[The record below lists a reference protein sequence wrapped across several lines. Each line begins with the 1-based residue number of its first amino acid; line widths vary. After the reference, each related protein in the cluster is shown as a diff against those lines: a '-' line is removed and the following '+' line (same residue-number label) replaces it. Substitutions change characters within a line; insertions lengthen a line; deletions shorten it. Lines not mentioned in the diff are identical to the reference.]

1 MNVRL
6 VGACALALSLATGA
20 AAAPPSPSMQ
30 QAQDLVAQM
39 TLSEKAS
46 QLQHDSPAIPR
57 LGIAAY
63 NWWSEGLHGVAR
75 ADVAT
80 VFPQAIGL
88 AATWDTPLVQRVGDV
103 ISTEFR
109 AKFLNTVA
117 SDGSSGLYRGLTVWS
132 PNVNI
137 FRDPRWGR
145 GQETFGEDPYLTS
158 RMGVAFIQGL
168 QGPDPNQPRVSA
180 AVKHFAVHSGPEADR
195 HKEDVKVSPRDL
207 VDTYLPAFHA
217 AVTEGRAESV
227 MCAYNAVDGVPACAN
242 QRLLQH
248 TLRDQWKFQGHV
260 VSDCGA
266 VADIHMDWAHRHVKT
281 PEEAVALAVRA
292 GTDLI
297 CDFGGNKTAAPAT
310 TVAAVQQ
317 GLLSEAELDRALHRL
332 FDIRLRLGLLDV
344 GLRPRGTAATSP
356 GDAALL
362 GSGPALRPAPAGQRP
377 FAEIT
382 ARDFDTPAHRAL
394 NLETA
399 RRSLVLLK
407 NDGLL
412 PLKAAPRR
420 IAVIGPNADSVDAL
434 VGNYNGTPSKPITL
448 LAGLKARFPGAR
460 IDFVEGTGWVAPPL
474 EDLPASSLCADAAC
488 SRAGLHFERFANL
501 KLEGAPSSAGLT
513 PQAVFKWGWPD
524 AHDRQESARWTG
536 FFRAAESGEHLLR
549 LKGNRGY
556 RIWIDGERVVDL
568 WDIAWPTST
577 RGVTLKAGQT
587 YALRV
592 EALQTGWEGE
602 QRLQWSRPGAS
613 DEAAVA
619 AAREA
624 DLVVFASGLTWE
636 LEGEEMTVLAPGF
649 AGGDRTRIELPAPQ
663 LRLLERL
670 AALGR
675 PLVLVNFSGSA
686 MTFGAATQKAAA
698 IVQAWYPG
706 GEGGQAVAE
715 LLGGDFSPS
724 GRLPLTFYRSA
735 EQLPPF
741 KDYGM
746 QGRTYRWFKGEA
758 SFPFGHG
765 LGYARFAYADVK
777 LARSRVTAGQGT
789 RLSVLLKNESS
800 REAAEVVQVYA
811 QRPGA
816 MAPERTLVAFR
827 RVVLRAGESRRLSF
841 ELDAK
846 AMSVVQ
852 ADGRRVVDAGPVWLW
867 VGGGQPVAAVTGVR
881 ASGQMLKLQVTARA
895 ELPAF
900 QEKALPAMR
909 RTMNKTETNVETSE

>member
-1 MNVRL
+1 MHRSLIGAPARL
-6 VGACALALSLATGA
+6 HWRRPALAALALSLAACAVSAAPVDASA
-20 AAAPPSPSMQ
+20 AAALSQSMQ
-30 QAQDLVAQM
+30 RAQALVAQM
-39 TLSEKAS
+39 TLAEKAS
-46 QLQHDSPAIPR
+46 QLQHESPAIPR
-57 LGIAAY
+57 LGIPAY

-80 VFPQAIGL
+80 VFPQAIGM
-88 AATWDTPLVQRVGDV
+88 AATWDTPLVKRVGDV
-103 ISTEFR
+103 VGTEFR
-109 AKFLNTVA
+109 AKFLNTVGA
-117 SDGSSGLYRGLTVWS
+117 DGSSGLYRGLTVWS

-145 GQETFGEDPYLTS
+145 GQETYGEDPYLTS
-158 RMGVAFIQGL
+158 RMGVAYIQGL
-168 QGPDPNQPRVSA
+168 QGPDANQPRVSA

-195 HKEDVKVSPRDL
+195 HREDVKVSPRDL

-242 QRLLQH
+242 EQLLKH
-248 TLRDQWKFQGHV
+248 YLRDEWQFQGHV

-266 VADIHMDWAHRHVKT
+266 VADIHMDWAHHYVKT
-281 PEEAVALAVRA
+281 PEEAVAVAVRA
-292 GTDLI
+292 GTDVI
-297 CDFGGNKTAAPAT
+297 CDFGANKTAQPAT

-317 GLLSEAELDRALHRL
+317 GLLSEADLDRALQRL
-332 FDIRLRLGLLDV
+332 FDVRLRLGLL
-344 GLRPRGTAATSP
+344 
-356 GDAALL
+356 
-362 GSGPALRPAPAGQRP
+362 APAGQRP
-377 FAEIT
+377 FPEIT
-382 ARDFDTPAHRAL
+382 ARDFDTPANRAL

-407 NDGLL
+407 NDGVL
-412 PLKAAPRR
+412 PLKSAPRR

-434 VGNYNGTPSKPITL
+434 VGNYNGTPSRPVTL

-460 IDFVEGTGWVAPPL
+460 IDAVEGTGWVAPPL
-474 EDLPASSLCADAAC
+474 EDLPATSLCADAAC
-488 SRAGLHFERFANL
+488 SRAGLNLERFSNL
-501 KLEGAPSSAGLT
+501 KLEGEPMSAALT

-524 AHDRQESARWTG
+524 AYDRKESARWTG
-536 FFRAAESGEHLLR
+536 FLRAGESGEHLLR

-556 RIWIDGERVVDL
+556 RIWIDGELVVDL

-577 RGVTLKAGQT
+577 RGVKLEAGRT

-602 QRLQWSRPGAS
+602 ERLQWSRPGAS
-613 DEAAVA
+613 DEAALA

-624 DLVVFASGLTWE
+624 DVIVFASGLTWE

-649 AGGDRTRIELPAPQ
+649 AGGDRTQIDLPAPQ

-675 PLVLVNFSGSA
+675 PLVVVNFSGSPMA
-686 MTFGAATQKAAA
+686 FGAATQKAQA

-715 LLGGDFSPS
+715 LLAGDFSPS
-724 GRLPLTFYRSA
+724 GRLPLTFYRSI

-746 QGRTYRWFKGEA
+746 QGRTYRWFKGDA
-758 SFPFGHG
+758 AFPFGHG
-765 LGYARFAYADVK
+765 LSYARFAYEQAR
-777 LARSRVTAGQGT
+777 LGRSRVPAGQGT
-789 RLSVLLKNESS
+789 TLSVLLKNESQ

-811 QRPGA
+811 RRSGT
-816 MAPERTLVAFR
+816 MAPQRTLVAFR
-827 RVVLRAGESRRLSF
+827 REVLRAGESRRVSF
-841 ELDAK
+841 DLDAK
-846 AMSVVQ
+846 ALSVVD
-852 ADGRRVVDAGPVWLW
+852 ADGRRVVDAGPVELW
-867 VGGGQPVAAVTGVR
+867 VGGGQPVTAATGVR
-881 ASGQMLKLQVTARA
+881 AAGRALKLQVLGRA
-895 ELPAF
+895 ELPPF
-900 QEKALPAMR
+900 
-909 RTMNKTETNVETSE
+909 

>member
-1 MNVRL
+1 MN
-6 VGACALALSLATGA
+6 
-20 AAAPPSPSMQ
+20 PSMQ
-30 QAQDLVAQM
+30 QAQALVAQM
-39 TLSEKAS
+39 TLAEKAS
-46 QLQHDSPAIPR
+46 QLQHESPAIPR
-57 LGIAAY
+57 LGIPAY

-103 ISTEFR
+103 IGTEFR
-109 AKFLNTVA
+109 AKFLNTIGA
-117 SDGSSGLYRGLTVWS
+117 DGSSGLYRGLTVWS

-145 GQETFGEDPYLTS
+145 GQETYGEDPHLTS

-180 AVKHFAVHSGPEADR
+180 AVKHFAVHSGPEANR
-195 HKEDVKVSPRDL
+195 HREDVKVSPRDL

-248 TLRDQWKFQGHV
+248 YLRDEWKFQGHV

-266 VADIHMDWAHRHVKT
+266 VADIHMDEAHHHVKT

-297 CDFGGNKTAAPAT
+297 CDFGANQTAQPAT

-332 FDIRLRLGLLDV
+332 FDLRVRLGLLDV
-344 GLRPRGTAATSP
+344 SLRPRGTASISRA
-356 GDAALL
+356 GAALL
-362 GSGPALRPAPAGQRP
+362 GSGPAPRPPAPAGQRP

-394 NLETA
+394 NLESA

-412 PLKAAPRR
+412 PLKTPPRR

-448 LAGLKARFPGAR
+448 LAGLKARYPEAR

-474 EDLPASSLCADAAC
+474 EDLPASCLCADAAC
-488 SRAGLHFERFANL
+488 SRPGLHFERFANTQ
-501 KLEGAPSSAGLT
+501 LEGAPSSAALT
-513 PQAVFKWGWPD
+513 PQGVFKWGWPD
-524 AHDRQESARWTG
+524 AYDRKESARWTG
-536 FFRAAESGEHLLR
+536 FVRAGESGEHLFR

-556 RIWIDGERVVDL
+556 RIWIDGELVVDL
-568 WDIAWPTST
+568 WDIAWPTGT
-577 RGVTLKAGQT
+577 RGVTLKSGQT

-592 EALQTGWEGE
+592 EALQTGWDGE

-613 DEAAVA
+613 DETVVT

-686 MTFGAATQKAAA
+686 MTFGAAMQKAAA

-715 LLGGDFSPS
+715 LLAGDFSPS
-724 GRLPLTFYRSA
+724 GRLPLTFYRSV

-741 KDYGM
+741 EDYGM
-746 QGRTYRWFKGEA
+746 QGRTYRWFKGEV

-765 LGYARFAYADVK
+765 LGYARFAYAQAR

-811 QRPGA
+811 QRRSA

-827 RVVLRAGESRRLSF
+827 RVALRAGESRRLSF
-841 ELDAK
+841 ELNAK

-852 ADGRRVVDAGPVWLW
+852 ADGRRLVEAGPVWLW
-867 VGGGQPVAAVTGVR
+867 VGGGQPVAAATGVR
-881 ASGQMLKLQVTARA
+881 ASGQMLKLQVTGRA
-895 ELPAF
+895 ELPPFSERAPLGN
-900 QEKALPAMR
+900 AAWRAPLPDARRASRQAAM
-909 RTMNKTETNVETSE
+909 NLETRE

>member
-1 MNVRL
+1 MSVL
-6 VGACALALSLATGA
+6 ASPLTTVLATSLAASLACASTTGVAAAPTASPLADAPPPAATG
-20 AAAPPSPSMQ
+20 APPSPSMQ
-30 QAQDLVAQM
+30 RAQALVARM
-39 TLSEKAS
+39 TLAEKAS
-46 QLQHDSPAIPR
+46 QLQHESPGIPR
-57 LGIAAY
+57 LGIPAY

-88 AATWDTPLVQRVGDV
+88 AATWDTPLVQRVGEV
-103 ISTEFR
+103 IGIEFR
-109 AKFLNTVA
+109 AKFRGTVGA
-117 SDGSSGLYRGLTVWS
+117 DGSSGLYRGLTVWS

-145 GQETFGEDPYLTS
+145 GQETYGEDPALTA

-168 QGPDPNQPRVSA
+168 QGPDPRHPRVSA

-195 HKEDVKVSPRDL
+195 HKEDVRVSPRDL

-227 MCAYNAVDGVPACAN
+227 MCAYNAVDGVPACASEPLLR
-242 QRLLQH
+242 QRL
-248 TLRDQWKFQGHV
+248 REEWKFQGHV

-266 VADIHMDWAHRHVKT
+266 VADIHQDSAHHHVKT
-281 PEEAVALAVRA
+281 PEAAVALAVRA

-297 CDFGGNKTAAPAT
+297 CDFGGNSTASPTT
-310 TVAAVQQ
+310 TVAAVRQ
-317 GLLSEAELDRALHRL
+317 GLLAEADLDRALHRL
-332 FDIRLRLGLLDV
+332 FDVRLRLGLLD
-344 GLRPRGTAATSP
+344 PP
-356 GDAALL
+356 GQ
-362 GSGPALRPAPAGQRP
+362 GP
-377 FAEIT
+377 FAGIT
-382 ARDFDTPAHRAL
+382 ADEFDTPAHRAL

-412 PLKAAPRR
+412 PLKTPPRR

-434 VGNYNGTPSKPITL
+434 VGNYNGTPSRPVTL
-448 LAGLKARFPGAR
+448 LAGLKARYPDAR

-474 EDLPASSLCADAAC
+474 EDLPAERLCADAAC
-488 SRAGLHFERFANL
+488 TRPGLSFERFANL
-501 KLEGAPSSAGLT
+501 QLEGPPISSTVEA
-513 PQAVFKWGWPD
+513 QARFRWGWPD
-524 AHDRQESARWTG
+524 AHDRQESARWSG
-536 FFRAAESGEHLLR
+536 FVRAAESGEHLFR

-556 RIWIDGERVVDL
+556 RVWIDGERVVDL

-577 RGVTLKAGQT
+577 RGVQLEAGRT

-613 DEAAVA
+613 DEAALA

-636 LEGEEMTVLAPGF
+636 FEGEEMTVLAPGF
-649 AGGDRTRIELPAPQ
+649 AGGDRTRIDLPAPQ
-663 LRLLERL
+663 QKLLERL
-670 AALGR
+670 AGLGR

-686 MTFGAATQKAAA
+686 MAFGAATSQAVA

-715 LLGGDFSPS
+715 LLAGDFSPS
-724 GRLPLTFYRSA
+724 GRLPVTFYRSA

-741 KDYGM
+741 KEYGM
-746 QGRTYRWFKGEA
+746 QGRTYRWFKGEPL
-758 SFPFGHG
+758 FPFGHG
-765 LGYARFAYADVK
+765 LGYARFSYAQAR
-777 LARSRVTAGQGT
+777 LASPRVQAGQGT
-789 RLSVLLKNESS
+789 RLSVLLKNESG

-811 QRPGA
+811 RRPGA
-816 MAPERTLVAFR
+816 LAPERTLVAFR
-827 RVVLRAGESRRLSF
+827 RVVLRGGESRRLSF
-841 ELDAK
+841 DLDAK

-852 ADGRRVVDAGPVWLW
+852 SDGQRVVEDGPVWLW
-867 VGGGQPVAAVTGVR
+867 IGGGQPVPAITGVR
-881 ASGQMLKLQVTARA
+881 APGRALTLQVTGRAR
-895 ELPAF
+895 LPAF
-900 QEKALPAMR
+900 
-909 RTMNKTETNVETSE
+909 

>member
-1 MNVRL
+1 MSVFANESLMTRFRPL
-6 VGACALALSLATGA
+6 TAALLALGLSAVAQQAGSS
-20 AAAPPSPSMQ
+20 PPLSSSMQ
-30 QAQDLVAQM
+30 QARALVAQM
-39 TLSEKAS
+39 TLAEKAS

-57 LGIAAY
+57 LGIPAY

-80 VFPQAIGL
+80 VFPQAIAL
-88 AATWDTPLVQRVGDV
+88 AATWDTPLVQRAGDV
-103 ISTEFR
+103 IGTEFR
-109 AKFLNTVA
+109 AKFLNTVGP
-117 SDGSSGLYRGLTVWS
+117 DGSSGLYRGLTVWS

-145 GQETFGEDPYLTS
+145 GQETYGEDPFLTS
-158 RMGVAFIQGL
+158 HMGVAFIRGL

-180 AVKHFAVHSGPEADR
+180 AVKHLAVHSGPEADR
-195 HKEDVKVSPRDL
+195 HKEDVKVAPRDL

-217 AVTEGRAESV
+217 AVTAGRAESV

-242 QRLLQH
+242 QPLLQH
-248 TLRDQWKFQGHV
+248 YLRDEWKFQGHV

-266 VADIHMDWAHRHVKT
+266 VADIHGDGAHHYVKT
-281 PEEAVALAVRA
+281 PEEAVAAAVRA
-292 GTDLI
+292 GTDVI
-297 CDFGGNKTAAPAT
+297 CDFGSNKTAQPAT

-317 GLLSEAELDRALHRL
+317 GLLSEAELDRALQRL
-332 FDIRLRLGLLDV
+332 FDVRLRLGLL
-344 GLRPRGTAATSP
+344 
-356 GDAALL
+356 
-362 GSGPALRPAPAGQRP
+362 APAGQRP
-377 FAEIT
+377 FPEIT

-412 PLKAAPRR
+412 PLKSTPRR

-448 LAGLKARFPGAR
+448 LAGLKARYPDAR
-460 IDFVEGTGWVAPPL
+460 VDFIEGTGWVAPPL
-474 EDLPASSLCADAAC
+474 DDVPASSLCADAAC
-488 SRAGLHFERFANL
+488 SHAGLNFERYANL
-501 KLEGAPSSAGLT
+501 KLEGAPSAAAVA

-536 FFRAAESGEHLLR
+536 FLRASESGEHLLR

-556 RIWIDGERVVDL
+556 RIWIDGELVVDL

-592 EALQTGWEGE
+592 EALQTGWDGE

-613 DEAAVA
+613 DEAALA

-649 AGGDRTRIELPAPQ
+649 AGGDRARIDLPAPQ

-675 PLVLVNFSGSA
+675 PLVLVNFSGSPMA
-686 MTFGAATQKAAA
+686 FGAVTQKVAA

-715 LLGGDFSPS
+715 LLAGDFSPS
-724 GRLPLTFYRSA
+724 GRLPLTFYRSVD
-735 EQLPPF
+735 QLPPF

-758 SFPFGHG
+758 EFPFGHG
-765 LGYARFAYADVK
+765 LSYARFAYTQPR
-777 LARSRVTAGQGT
+777 LARSQVRAGQGT
-789 RLSVLLKNESS
+789 RLSVLLKNEGS

-811 QRPGA
+811 HPSGA
-816 MAPERTLVAFR
+816 LAPERTLVAFR
-827 RVVLRAGESRRLSF
+827 RVVLRAGESRRLNF
-841 ELDAK
+841 ELDAQ
-846 AMSVVQ
+846 ALSTVQ
-852 ADGRRVVDAGPVWLW
+852 ADGRRVVDAGPVVLW
-867 VGGGQPVAAVTGVR
+867 IGGGQPVAAATSVR
-881 ASGQMLKLQVTARA
+881 APGQMLKLQVTGRK

-900 QEKALPAMR
+900 GP
-909 RTMNKTETNVETSE
+909 TVMNLETRE

>member
-1 MNVRL
+1 MKSSQLRTP
-6 VGACALALSLATGA
+6 ALALALAWATCV
-20 AAAPPSPSMQ
+20 AAAPLTPSMQ
-30 QAQDLVAQM
+30 QAQALVAQM
-39 TLSEKAS
+39 TLAEKAS
-46 QLQHDSPAIPR
+46 QLQHESPAIPR
-57 LGIAAY
+57 LGIPAY

-75 ADVAT
+75 ADIAT

-88 AATWDTPLVQRVGDV
+88 AATWDTPLVKRVGEV
-103 ISTEFR
+103 VGTEFR
-109 AKFLNTVA
+109 AKFLATVGA
-117 SDGSSGLYRGLTVWS
+117 DGSSTLYRGLTVWS

-145 GQETFGEDPYLTS
+145 GQETYGEDPYLTS
-158 RMGVAFIQGL
+158 RMGVAYIQGL
-168 QGPDPNQPRVSA
+168 QGPDANQPRVSA

-195 HKEDVKVSPRDL
+195 HREDVKVAPRDL

-242 QRLLQH
+242 EPLLKH
-248 TLRDQWKFQGHV
+248 TLRDEWKFQGHV

-266 VADIHMDWAHRHVKT
+266 VADIHMDGAHHYVKT
-281 PEEAVALAVRA
+281 PEAAVAAAVHA

-297 CDFGGNKTAAPAT
+297 CDFGSNKTAQGAT

-332 FDIRLRLGLLDV
+332 FDVRLRLGLL
-344 GLRPRGTAATSP
+344 A
-356 GDAALL
+356 
-362 GSGPALRPAPAGQRP
+362 APAQRP
-377 FAEIT
+377 FPQIT

-434 VGNYNGTPSKPITL
+434 VGNYNGTPSRPVTL
-448 LAGLKARFPGAR
+448 LAGLKARFPEAR
-460 IDFVEGTGWVAPPL
+460 IDVVEGTGWVAPPL
-474 EDLPASSLCADAAC
+474 EDLPAANLCADAAC
-488 SRAGLHFERFANL
+488 SRPGLQFERFANL
-501 KLEGAPSSAGLT
+501 KLEGEPSTSAVT
-513 PQAVFKWGWPD
+513 PQAVFRWGWPD

-536 FFRAAESGEHLLR
+536 FLRASESGEHLLR
-549 LKGNRGY
+549 LRGNRGY
-556 RIWIDGERVVDL
+556 RIWIDGELVVDL

-577 RGVTLKAGQT
+577 RGVKLKAGQT

-592 EALQTGWEGE
+592 EALQTGWDGE

-613 DEAAVA
+613 DEAALA

-624 DLVVFASGLTWE
+624 DVVVFASGLTWE

-649 AGGDRTRIELPAPQ
+649 AGGDRTRIDLPAPQ

-670 AALGR
+670 AALGQ
-675 PLVLVNFSGSA
+675 PLVLVNFSGSPMA
-686 MTFGAATQKAAA
+686 FGAATQQAAA

-715 LLGGDFSPS
+715 LLAGDFSPS
-724 GRLPLTFYRSA
+724 ARLPLTFYRSV

-746 QGRTYRWFKGEA
+746 QGRTYRWFKGDAE
-758 SFPFGHG
+758 FPFGHG
-765 LGYARFAYADVK
+765 LGYARFDYADAK
-777 LARSRVTAGQGT
+777 LARSRLRAGEGVK
-789 RLSVLLKNESS
+789 LSVRLKNDSS

-811 QRPGA
+811 RRSSAQ
-816 MAPERTLVAFR
+816 APERSLVAFR
-827 RVVLRAGESRRLSF
+827 RVVLRPGESRRLDF
-841 ELDAK
+841 ELSAE
-846 AMSVVQ
+846 ALSTVR
-852 ADGRRVVDAGPVWLW
+852 ADGRRVVEAGPAWLW
-867 VGGGQPVAAVTGVR
+867 VGGGQPVAAVTGTKAPGR
-881 ASGQMLKLQVTARA
+881 MLKLEVAGRTD
-895 ELPAF
+895 LPAF
-900 QEKALPAMR
+900 APAAKNQEAG
-909 RTMNKTETNVETSE
+909 E

>member
-1 MNVRL
+1 MR
-6 VGACALALSLATGA
+6 
-20 AAAPPSPSMQ
+20 
-30 QAQDLVAQM
+30 QARALVAQM
-39 TLSEKAS
+39 TLAEKAS
-46 QLQHDSPAIPR
+46 QLQHESPAIAR
-57 LGIAAY
+57 LRIPAY

-88 AATWDTPLVQRVGDV
+88 AATWDTPLVQRVGEV
-103 ISTEFR
+103 TSTEFR
-109 AKFLNTVA
+109 AKFLNTVGA
-117 SDGSSGLYRGLTVWS
+117 DGSSALYRGLTVWS

-145 GQETFGEDPYLTS
+145 GQETYGEDPYLTS

-168 QGPDPNQPRVSA
+168 QGPDANQPRVSA
-180 AVKHFAVHSGPEADR
+180 AVKHLAVHSGPEADR

-207 VDTYLPAFHA
+207 VDSYLPAFHA

-227 MCAYNAVDGVPACAN
+227 MCAYNAVDGLPACAN
-242 QRLLQH
+242 PRLLQH
-248 TLRDQWKFQGHV
+248 YLRDEWKFQGHV

-266 VADIHMDWAHRHVKT
+266 VADIHMEGAHRYVKT
-281 PEEAVALAVRA
+281 PEEAVAAAVRA

-297 CDFGGNKTAAPAT
+297 CDFNGNKTAAPAT

-332 FDIRLRLGLLDV
+332 FDLRLRLGLLGDV
-344 GLRPRGTAATSP
+344 GLRPRGTAAASQ
-356 GDAALL
+356 GGAALL
-362 GSGPALRPAPAGQRP
+362 GSGLSLRPPPGPRP
-377 FAEIT
+377 FPEIT

-407 NDGLL
+407 NDGAL
-412 PLKAAPRR
+412 PLKGAPKR

-448 LAGLKARFPGAR
+448 LAGLKARFPAAR
-460 IDFVEGTGWVAPPL
+460 VDFVEGTGWVAPPL
-474 EDLPASSLCADAAC
+474 EDLPAASLCADAAC
-488 SRAGLHFERFANL
+488 SRAGLQFERFANL
-501 KLEGAPSSAGLT
+501 KLDGAPSASTLT

-536 FFRAAESGEHLLR
+536 FLRAGESGEHLLR

-556 RIWIDGERVVDL
+556 RIWLDGELVVDL
-568 WDIAWPTST
+568 WDIAWPTSK

-602 QRLQWSRPGAS
+602 QRLQWSRPGAN
-613 DEAAVA
+613 DEAALA

-624 DLVVFASGLTWE
+624 DLLVFASGLTWE

-649 AGGDRTRIELPAPQ
+649 AGGDRTRIDLPEPQ
-663 LRLLERL
+663 LRLLECL

-675 PLVLVNFSGSA
+675 PLVVVNFSGSPMA
-686 MTFGAATQKAAA
+686 FGSVARKAAA

-715 LLGGDFSPS
+715 LLAGDFSPS

-758 SFPFGHG
+758 EFPFGHG
-765 LGYARFAYADVK
+765 LGYTRFTYAQARLD
-777 LARSRVTAGQGT
+777 RNRVRAGQAAK
-789 RLSVLLKNESS
+789 LSVLLKNEGP

-816 MAPERTLVAFR
+816 LAPQRTLVAFR
-827 RVVLRAGESRRLSF
+827 RVVLRAGEARRVSF
-841 ELDAK
+841 DVNAK
-846 AMSVVQ
+846 ALSVVQ
-852 ADGRRVVDAGPVWLW
+852 ADGRRVVEAGTASLW
-867 VGGGQPVAAVTGVR
+867 VGGGQPLAAVTGVR
-881 ASGQMLKLQVTARA
+881 AAGHMLKLQITGRA
-895 ELPAF
+895 ELPPFGQAV
-900 QEKALPAMR
+900 
-909 RTMNKTETNVETSE
+909 MNLETRE